1 MAGPT
6 PAFAGVQGHAGT
18 ENTNASES
26 GSADYR
32 ASASFCRK
40 TVVRPFD
47 LEESVSMFMRTG
59 INARQSHPNTGQMEP
74 VMAAILGPC
83 THPSVVDVDGRLQ
96 APVNSRLIQRV
107 QTRLFSGER
116 RILLDLSRLTA
127 IDAAGVGEL
136 IQAYNATRAAGG
148 ELRVAH
154 ATSRVFR
161 FLEVAGVLR
170 FLTAGPSACRQ

>member
-1 MAGPT
+1 MQT
-6 PAFAGVQGHAGT
+6 
-18 ENTNASES
+18 S
-26 GSADYR
+26 
-32 ASASFCRK
+32 
-40 TVVRPFD
+40 
-47 LEESVSMFMRTG
+47 L
-59 INARQSHPNTGQMEP
+59 NARQCHPTTKLEA
-74 VMAAILGPC
+74 VMAAILEPC
-83 THPSVVDVDGRLQ
+83 AHPSVLEVDGRLQ

-107 QTRLFSGER
+107 QTRLFRGER

-136 IQAYNATRAAGG
+136 IQAFNATRAAGG